1 MKLLNRSLAYLSLAF
16 LLIIGVWSV
25 VFYYN
30 LKDEIRDSIDDGL
43 DNNRIL
49 IVNKLQSD
57 STLLL
62 QQEFGG
68 NNFKISPVSK
78 LTALQFTD
86 IYKDTLMYRVNEDDL
101 EPVRI
106 LHSAFEF
113 NGMFY
118 SLSVISSLVEEDDL
132 IEDAFWSVVW
142 LFAILIFTIAI
153 VNNVVLRR
161 VWNPFY
167 DILSQLK
174 AYRLNHESSSIHVS
188 TKTKEFTE
196 LQKAS
201 NALIEHSK
209 ETYLSQKQ
217 FIENASHELQTP
229 LAIIIN
235 KLELLLESVNLSNSD
250 ADAIAHVVGM
260 AEKLSKLNKSLLLL
274 VKIENNQFSNKEL
287 VDINSICLDY
297 RSNFQQFTDFKEI
310 QITIDELAKLEV
322 QMDVF
327 LSEMLVSNLIK
338 NAIVHNIKGGTI
350 NLRCTSEELIV
361 CNTARGVALNSNII
375 FNRFYKDASKNDS
388 TGLGLAIC
396 KVICDYYGLD
406 IGYQL
411 KLNQHCFTVN
421 FKNILPGS

>member
-43 DNNRIL
+43 DNNRLL
-49 IVNKLQSD
+49 IIKKMQLD
-57 STLLL
+57 STLLF

-68 NNFKISPVSK
+68 NNFKIRPVSK
-78 LTALQFTD
+78 RSALQFTD

-113 NGMFY
+113 KGRFY

-132 IEDAFWSVVW
+132 VEDAFWSVVW
-142 LFAILIFTIAI
+142 LFVILILTIAV

-167 DILSQLK
+167 DILAQLK
-174 AYRLNHESSSIHVS
+174 AYRLSHESASINVP
-188 TKTKEFTE
+188 TNIKEFAE

-201 NALIEHSK
+201 NSLIEHSK

-235 KLELLLESVNLSNSD
+235 KLELLLESDNLNNSD
-250 ADAIAHVVGM
+250 ANAIANVVSM

-274 VKIENNQFSNKEL
+274 AKIENRQFPNQEL
-287 VDINSICLDY
+287 VCINSIGIEY
-297 RSNFQQFTDFKEI
+297 KSNFQEFTNFKEI
-310 QITIDELAKLEV
+310 QITIEETAKLEV
-322 QMDVF
+322 KMDSF
-327 LSEMLVSNLIK
+327 LAEMLISNLLK
-338 NAIVHNIKGGTI
+338 NAIVHNTKGGTI
-350 NLRCTSEELIV
+350 RIQFTAEELTI
-361 CNTARGVALNSNII
+361 CNTGSGVALNPKTM
-375 FNRFYKDASKNDS
+375 FYRFQKDAAKNDS

-396 KVICDYYGLD
+396 KVICESYG
-406 IGYQL
+406 ISINYQFRD
-411 KLNQHCFTVN
+411 NQHCFTVN
-421 FKNILPGS
+421 FNPNYSSE

>member
-16 LLIIGVWSV
+16 LLIIGVWSI
-25 VFYYN
+25 VFYFN

-49 IVNKLQSD
+49 IINKIQSD
-57 STLLL
+57 STLLF

-68 NNFKISPVSK
+68 NNFKIRPLSK
-78 LTALQFTD
+78 PSALQFTD

-113 NGMFY
+113 RGRFY

-132 IEDAFWSVVW
+132 VEDAFWSVVW
-142 LFAILIFTIAI
+142 LFVILIFTIAV

-167 DILSQLK
+167 DILNQLK
-174 AYRLNHESSSIHVS
+174 AYRLSHENSTIDVS
-188 TKTKEFTE
+188 TNIKEFTE

-229 LAIIIN
+229 MAIIIN
-235 KLELLLESVNLSNSD
+235 KLELLLESDNLNNND
-250 ADAIAHVVGM
+250 ADVIAKVVGM

-274 VKIENNQFSNKEL
+274 AKIENKQFSKQEL
-287 VDINSICLDY
+287 VCINSIAVEY
-297 RSNFQQFTDFKEI
+297 KSNFQEFADFKEI
-310 QITIDELAKLEV
+310 QISIDESAKLEV
-322 QMDVF
+322 KMDAF
-327 LSEMLVSNLIK
+327 LAEMLVSNLIK
-338 NAIVHNIKGGTI
+338 NAMVHSTKGGTI
-350 NLRCTSEELIV
+350 HLRFTAEELII
-361 CNTARGVALNSNII
+361 CNTASGVALNPKTM
-375 FNRFYKDASKNDS
+375 FNRFHKDAAKSDG

-396 KVICDYYGLD
+396 KVICDSYGID
-406 IGYQL
+406 IGYNFSDN
-411 KLNQHCFTVN
+411 KHCFTVN
-421 FKNILPGS
+421 FKNIVTGT